1 MASGGTQMT
10 PGQLLDMMNAA
21 GYQQGHREVHRVVAP
36 PVHHEAVRE
45 DQILMIEE
53 MRGGMPVTQCNVSM

>member
-45 DQILMIEE
+45 VIKEVRAGFELP
-53 MRGGMPVTQCNVSM
+53 RWPVATRLG